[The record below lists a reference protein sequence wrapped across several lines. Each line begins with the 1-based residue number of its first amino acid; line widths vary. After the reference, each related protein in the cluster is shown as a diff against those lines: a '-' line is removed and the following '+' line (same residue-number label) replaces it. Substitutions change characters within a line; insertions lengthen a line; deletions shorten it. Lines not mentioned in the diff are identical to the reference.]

1 MIKIIKE
8 IGFKRVIKYLVFGLW
23 QWLFDLLPY
32 SPLRV
37 WWLRLGGAKI
47 NKNCVIDKIFFM
59 NLDRTGLK
67 GLILGK
73 DCFLGYGV
81 LLDLAGR
88 LTFGDQV
95 TVAAKSIIL
104 SHHSVGFS
112 DHPLVKFYPKKIF
125 HTVLKSGSVIGVASI
140 ILPGITIGKN
150 SLVAAASM
158 VNKDVPDQVM
168 VAGIPAQVKKKLA

>member
-1 MIKIIKE
+1 MNKAIKE
-8 IGFKRVIKYLVFGLW
+8 VGLSRILKYFIFGLW
-23 QWLFDLLPY
+23 QWVFDLLPY

-37 WWLRLGGAKI
+37 WWLRFGDARIGE
-47 NKNCVIDKIFFM
+47 NCVIDKIYFM
-59 NLDRTGLK
+59 NLDRTGLS

-73 DCFLGYGV
+73 DCYLGPLV
-81 LLDLAGR
+81 LLDLAGKIT
-88 LTFGDQV
+88 LENQV
-95 TVAAKSIIL
+95 TIAAKSTIL

-112 DHPLVKFYPKKIF
+112 DHPLIKFYPKKTF
-125 HTVLKSGSVIGVASI
+125 QTTLKSGCVLGVASI

-168 VAGIPAQVKKKLA
+168 VAGIPALFKKKLA

>member
-1 MIKIIKE
+1 MIKVLKE
-8 IGFKRVIKYLVFGLW
+8 VGFTRLFKYLFFGLW
-23 QWLFDLLPY
+23 DMLFRLLPY

-37 WWLRLGGAKI
+37 ALLRLSGAKI
-47 NKNCVIDKIFFM
+47 GSNCVINKIELL

-140 ILPGITIGKN
+140 ILPGVTIGKN

-168 VAGIPAQVKKKLA
+168 VAGIPALFKKKLA